1 MRLSSARW
9 LVLVADDN
17 RINQKLAVH
26 MLQKL
31 GCEVDVTRDGLE
43 TLARWEQREYD
54 AIFMDCQMP
63 ELDGYEATARIRATG
78 GRGKCMPIFATT
90 TNSKFAPQ
98 HAG

>member
-78 GRGKCMPIFATT
+78 GRGKTLPLIAYTARC
-90 TNSKFAPQ
+90 SVGVVR
-98 HAG
+98 HC